1 MNRYSYA
8 GDFFDAASRLK
19 LFWDYEFPFSVVFR
33 NVDISDPDVQRDMM
47 ELMDDLQHR
56 PHIKG
61 VQSNA
66 LVYIY
71 VFTYVCLCVYNVC
84 LCVFY
89 VLPKS
94 VLLVCFEVLLKF
106 M

>member
-19 LFWDYEFPFSVVFR
+19 LFWDYQFPFSVVFR

-61 VQSNA
+61 GEEEAMRLFIYMFV
-66 LVYIY
+66 VIFIY
-71 VFTYVCLCVYNVC
+71 VCTVCVCVCLCV
-84 LCVFY
+84 
-89 VLPKS
+89 
-94 VLLVCFEVLLKF
+94 LLFF
-106 M
+106 SFSF